1 MIKAILFDLGGV
13 LVSVRGEAHMQG
25 LVGERMSRDEMWEK
39 WIYSPAVRAHETG
52 LIDAVEFSHRI
63 IAEMQLPTSAEQ
75 FRADFEQW
83 IIGPFAETDTLIR
96 AAAAQYQTA
105 LLTNISAMHWQTIST
120 FNILPHM
127 HHIHASYQI
136 GQLKPDAN
144 YFLSALEKVGVTA
157 NEAIFFDDNPIN
169 VAAAK
174 ALGIQSHRV
183 VSASEALGVLRRLE
197 LIANM

>member
-13 LVSVRGEAHMQG
+13 LVSLRSEEHMLG
-25 LVGERMSRDEMWEK
+25 LMGERMSRDQMWET
-39 WIYSPAVRAHETG
+39 WIHSPAVRAHETG

-75 FRADFEQW
+75 FRTDFERW
-83 IIGPFAETDTLIR
+83 IVGPFAETDTLIR

-105 LLTNISAMHWQTIST
+105 LLTNISAMHWQTIGT

-144 YFLSALEKVGVTA
+144 YFLSALEKVGVAA

-169 VAAAK
+169 VTAAMT
-174 ALGIQSHRV
+174 LGIESHRV
-183 VSASEALGVLRRLE
+183 LSASEALGVLRRLE
-197 LIANM
+197 LIENT